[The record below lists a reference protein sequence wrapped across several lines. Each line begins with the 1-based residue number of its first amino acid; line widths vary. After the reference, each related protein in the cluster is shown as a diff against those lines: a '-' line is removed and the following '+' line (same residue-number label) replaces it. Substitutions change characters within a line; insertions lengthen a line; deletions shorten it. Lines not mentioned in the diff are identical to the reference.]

1 MLSPKVII
9 LLVVVTFI
17 GQISG
22 LYYKL
27 ITTYFDILTTKFLG
41 GIFVLTTQEIFFFH
55 KSINT
60 YLLNVL
66 GFPQMEECPFG
77 PCAAPF
83 GPCVADT
90 GNFKKE

>member
-9 LLVVVTFI
+9 LLVVVSFI

-41 GIFVLTTQEIFFFH
+41 GIFVMTTQEIFFF
-55 KSINT
+55 INQPM
-60 YLLNVL
+60 YLICLHINVL

-90 GNFKKE
+90 GN

>member
-9 LLVVVTFI
+9 LLVVVSFI

-41 GIFVLTTQEIFFFH
+41 GIFVLTTQEIFFF
-55 KSINT
+55 IN
-60 YLLNVL
+60 
-66 GFPQMEECPFG
+66 Q
-77 PCAAPF
+77 
-83 GPCVADT
+83 
-90 GNFKKE
+90 